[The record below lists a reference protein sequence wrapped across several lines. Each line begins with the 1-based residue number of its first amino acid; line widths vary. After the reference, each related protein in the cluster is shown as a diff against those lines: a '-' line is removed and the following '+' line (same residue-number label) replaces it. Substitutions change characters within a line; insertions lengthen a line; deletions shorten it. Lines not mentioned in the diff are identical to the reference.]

1 MMKRV
6 KLNSRGKM
14 MSMRM
19 RRDHKL
25 LEGSMLGMLVMCP
38 TT

>member
-1 MMKRV
+1 MKRV

-19 RRDHKL
+19 RRDRKL
-25 LEGSMLGMLVMCP
+25 QEGNMLGMLVMYP
-38 TT
+38 TI